1 MSRRFEFEPAY
12 LLSQRPYRETS
23 LLLEA
28 FTERYGRIGLVARG
42 ARGAR
47 SRLKGLLQPFQ
58 ALHLSWRDT
67 GELGSLG
74 AVEPGG
80 PTVMLGGER
89 IFHGWYLNELLLRLL
104 QRHDALPAIYRLYA
118 GTLTRLSL
126 DEDGEPALRIFEKH
140 LLAELGYALPLE
152 AEFSPRLRYRFD
164 LENGAR
170 ETAATETDGLPGS
183 SLIALRDE
191 RFDSRESLRDARK
204 ILRAALHRQLGGR
217 PLETPRL
224 LREMRRQRQAP
235 TADQDSGD

>member
-42 ARGAR
+42 ARGPR

-80 PTVMLGGER
+80 PAVILGGER
-89 IFHGWYLNELLLRLL
+89 IFHGWYLNELLLR
-104 QRHDALPAIYRLYA
+104 
-118 GTLTRLSL
+118 
-126 DEDGEPALRIFEKH
+126 
-140 LLAELGYALPLE
+140 
-152 AEFSPRLRYRFD
+152 
-164 LENGAR
+164 
-170 ETAATETDGLPGS
+170 
-183 SLIALRDE
+183 
-191 RFDSRESLRDARK
+191 SRER
-204 ILRAALHRQLGGR
+204 RAASGAGRDRRPSRQQPDR
-217 PLETPRL
+217 PARRAFRQPRIPA
-224 LREMRRQRQAP
+224 RCA
-235 TADQDSGD
+235 